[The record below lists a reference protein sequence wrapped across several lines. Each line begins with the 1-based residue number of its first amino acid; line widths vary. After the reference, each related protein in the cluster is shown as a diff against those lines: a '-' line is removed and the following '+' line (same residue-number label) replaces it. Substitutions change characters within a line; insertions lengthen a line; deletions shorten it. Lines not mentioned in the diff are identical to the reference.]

1 MAGGTP
7 PRANAELPVDAGY
20 GDEIDL
26 LAYWNVLWGR
36 RWMIVGVVLLC
47 AIITAGASLLMPNV
61 YRAEVL
67 LAPVEQEGGAMP
79 GGLLGGLGGLGALAG
94 VLPAGG
100 GGMEEN
106 LAVLQSRDF
115 IWAFVKEKDLLPV
128 LFADAWDAQ
137 AGTWREADPK
147 AQPTLWDAYRLF
159 DGGGLLTVSADRK
172 SGLVT
177 VAVEWTDPEL
187 AALWAND
194 LVARLNAYLRQRQV
208 ERSEQNLTY
217 LEDELRATQVDEMR
231 KALFELIGT
240 EQKKAM
246 LARTQKEF
254 AFQVLDRAA
263 APDIKARPR
272 RGLMVVLA
280 GMVGGIAGVF
290 WAFLAEGIRR
300 RREAAAGA

>member
-7 PRANAELPVDAGY
+7 PRANAELPEAGY
-20 GDEIDL
+20 GEEIDL
-26 LAYWNVLWGR
+26 FEYWSVLWRR
-36 RWMIVGVVLLC
+36 RWMVTGVALLC
-47 AIITAGASLLMPNV
+47 AVLAGGGSFLMPNV
-61 YRAEVL
+61 YRAEAL
-67 LAPVEQEGGAMP
+67 LAPVAQEGAAMP

-100 GGMEEN
+100 GGVEEN

-115 IWAFVKEKDLLPV
+115 IWAFVREKDLLPV
-128 LFADAWDAQ
+128 LFADDWDA
-137 AGTWREADPK
+137 ARGAWRKADPDG
-147 AQPTLWDAYRLF
+147 QPDLWDAYRLF
-159 DGGGLLTVSADRK
+159 AKEGLLTVSADRK

-187 AALWAND
+187 AAQWAND

-208 ERSEQNLTY
+208 VRSEQNLSY
-217 LEDELRATQVDEMR
+217 LEDELRSTQVDEMR

-254 AFQVLDRAA
+254 AFQVLDQAA
-263 APDIKARPR
+263 SPDIKARPR

-280 GMVGGIAGVF
+280 GMVGGVAGVF
-290 WAFLAEGIRR
+290 WAFLAQGIRH
-300 RREAAAGA
+300 RRETAPAP